1 MKFPCI
7 ACGVCC
13 KKAGL
18 VPQLARFATA
28 SGSCCYLDETTN
40 RCQIYLNWP
49 TVCNV
54 QEMYKL
60 YFQNQL
66 TEKEYILQN
75 LQVCYKLNKDEGQL
89 DNALKI
95 QKQIQ
100 NIK

>member
-1 MKFPCI
+1 
-7 ACGVCC
+7 
-13 KKAGL
+13 
-18 VPQLARFATA
+18 
-28 SGSCCYLDETTN
+28 
-40 RCQIYLNWP
+40 
-49 TVCNV
+49 
-54 QEMYKL
+54 MYKL